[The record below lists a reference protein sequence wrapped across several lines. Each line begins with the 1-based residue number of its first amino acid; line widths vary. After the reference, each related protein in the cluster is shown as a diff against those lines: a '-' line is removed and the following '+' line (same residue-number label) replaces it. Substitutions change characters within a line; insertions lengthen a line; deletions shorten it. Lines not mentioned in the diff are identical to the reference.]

1 MENCKTNDNQTPA
14 KPARSAPVLLLSCLA
29 TLPAASMWR
38 MNLELNDKVAL
49 ITGAS
54 RGIGRAIA
62 LALAAEGCDIALV
75 ARGEDALQAAAAEV
89 AALGVRTAAIV
100 ADITSAA
107 NIERMAAETAAQLGR
122 IDILVNN
129 AGGSFPDD
137 DEGWANA
144 YHANIEA
151 AVRATRAVVPHMRAQ
166 GGGAIV
172 HVASIWGREAG
183 GGLPY
188 NAMKAAMISH
198 AKNAALT
205 LAKDNIRV
213 NSIAPGSILF
223 PGGSWGRR
231 AEADPDGMARFVEE
245 NIAMGRFGRP
255 EEVADVVAFLCSAR
269 ASWVTGACINIDG
282 GQTKSNI

>member
-1 MENCKTNDNQTPA
+1 MD
-14 KPARSAPVLLLSCLA
+14 
-29 TLPAASMWR
+29 
-38 MNLELNDKVAL
+38 LELKGRAAL

-62 LALAAEGCDIALV
+62 LALAGEGCDVAIV
-75 ARGEDALQAAAAEV
+75 ARGEERLRETEREV
-89 AALGVRTAAIV
+89 AALGVRAAAIV
-100 ADITSAA
+100 ADVTSAA
-107 NIERMAAETAAQLGR
+107 DVERMVREAVERFGR
-122 IDILVNN
+122 VDFLVNN

-137 DEGWANA
+137 DEGWQDAF
-144 YHANIEA
+144 HANIEA

-166 GGGAIV
+166 GGGVII
-172 HVASIWGREAG
+172 HIASIWGREAG

-198 AKNAALT
+198 AKNAALA

-213 NSIAPGSILF
+213 NSVAPGSIAF

-231 AEADPDGMARFVEE
+231 VEADPEGMARFVEQ
-245 NIAMGRFGRP
+245 NIAMGRFGLP
-255 EEVADVVAFLCSAR
+255 EEVANVVAFLCSPK
-269 ASWVTGACINIDG
+269 ASWVTGACVNVDG

>member
-1 MENCKTNDNQTPA
+1 MD
-14 KPARSAPVLLLSCLA
+14 
-29 TLPAASMWR
+29 
-38 MNLELNDKVAL
+38 LELRGKVAL

-54 RGIGRAIA
+54 RGIGRSIA

-75 ARGEDALQAAAAEV
+75 ARGADALEQAAV
-89 AALGVRTAAIV
+89 
-100 ADITSAA
+100 
-107 NIERMAAETAAQLGR
+107 QLGR

-137 DEGWANA
+137 DAGWDAA
-144 YHANIEA
+144 FRANIEA
-151 AVRATRAVVPHMRAQ
+151 AVRATRAVVPQMQQQ
-166 GGGAIV
+166 GGGSIV
-172 HVASIWGREAG
+172 HIASIWGREAG

-198 AKNAALT
+198 AKNSALT

-213 NSIAPGSILF
+213 NSVAPGSIYF
-223 PGGSWGRR
+223 EGGSWGRR
-231 AEADPDGMARFVEE
+231 VAADPEGMERFVAD

-269 ASWVTGACINIDG
+269 ASWVTGACINVDG

>member
-1 MENCKTNDNQTPA
+1 MD
-14 KPARSAPVLLLSCLA
+14 
-29 TLPAASMWR
+29 
-38 MNLELNDKVAL
+38 LELRGKAAL
-49 ITGAS
+49 VTGAS

-62 LALAAEGCDIALV
+62 LALSGEGCDVALV
-75 ARGEDALQAAAAEV
+75 ARGQETLREAEREV

-100 ADITSAA
+100 ADVTVAGDV
-107 NIERMAAETAAQLGR
+107 ERMVAETVRQLGR

-137 DEGWANA
+137 DDGWQAA
-144 YHANIEA
+144 FHANIEA
-151 AVRATRAVVPHMRAQ
+151 AVRATRAAVPHMRAQ
-166 GGGAIV
+166 GGGSIV

-205 LAKDNIRV
+205 LAKDKIRV
-213 NSIAPGSILF
+213 NSVAPGSIEF

-231 AEADPDGMARFVEE
+231 VEADPEGMARFVEQ

-255 EEVADVVAFLCSAR
+255 EEVAHVVAFLCSPR

-282 GQTKSNI
+282 GQTRSNI

>member
-1 MENCKTNDNQTPA
+1 VD
-14 KPARSAPVLLLSCLA
+14 
-29 TLPAASMWR
+29 
-38 MNLELNDKVAL
+38 LELRDRVAL

-54 RGIGRAIA
+54 RGIGRSIA
-62 LALAAEGCDIALV
+62 LALADEGAAVALV
-75 ARGEDALQAAAAEV
+75 ARGEERLRDAEGEV
-89 AALGVRTAAIV
+89 ASRGVRTAAIV
-100 ADITSAA
+100 ADVAVAA
-107 NIERMAAETAAQLGR
+107 DVERMVRETVERLGR
-122 IDILVNN
+122 VDILVNN

-137 DEGWANA
+137 DEGWDAA
-144 YHANIEA
+144 YRANIQA
-151 AVRATRAVVPHMRAQ
+151 AVRATHAVVPHMRAQ

-172 HVASIWGREAG
+172 HIASIWGREAG

-213 NSIAPGSILF
+213 NSVAPGSIEF

-231 AEADPDGMARFVEE
+231 VEADPEGMREFVEQ

-255 EEVADVVAFLCSAR
+255 EEVAAVVAFLCSAR
-269 ASWVTGACINIDG
+269 ASWVTGACINVDG
-282 GQTKSNI
+282 GQSRSNI

>member
-1 MENCKTNDNQTPA
+1 MDLGLREQ
-14 KPARSAPVLLLSCLA
+14 
-29 TLPAASMWR
+29 
-38 MNLELNDKVAL
+38 VAL
-49 ITGAS
+49 VTGSS

-62 LALAAEGCDIALV
+62 LGLAAEGCDVALV
-75 ARGEDALQAAAAEV
+75 ARGEETLRDAEGAV
-89 AALGVRTAAIV
+89 AALGVRAWPIV
-100 ADITSAA
+100 ADVTAA
-107 NIERMAAETAAQLGR
+107 ADVERMVSETVRQLGR

-137 DEGWANA
+137 DAGWQSAFS
-144 YHANIEA
+144 ANIEA

-198 AKNAALT
+198 AKNSALA
-205 LAKDNIRV
+205 LAKDRIRV
-213 NSIAPGSILF
+213 NSVAPGSIEF

-231 AEADPDGMARFVEE
+231 VAADPEAMVRFVEQ

-255 EEVADVVAFLCSAR
+255 EEVASVVAFLCSTK

-282 GQTKSNI
+282 GQSKSNI

>member
-1 MENCKTNDNQTPA
+1 MD
-14 KPARSAPVLLLSCLA
+14 
-29 TLPAASMWR
+29 
-38 MNLELNDKVAL
+38 LELRGKVAL
-49 ITGAS
+49 VTGAS

-62 LALAAEGCDIALV
+62 LALAGEGCDVALV
-75 ARGEDALQAAAAEV
+75 ARGQETLRGAEREV

-100 ADITSAA
+100 ADVTIAGDVD
-107 NIERMAAETAAQLGR
+107 RMVAETVRQLGR

-137 DEGWANA
+137 DDGWQAA
-144 YHANIEA
+144 FHANIEA

-166 GGGAIV
+166 GGGAVV
-172 HVASIWGREAG
+172 HIASIWGREAG

-205 LAKDNIRV
+205 LAKDGIRV
-213 NSIAPGSILF
+213 NSVAPGSIEF

-231 AEADPDGMARFVEE
+231 VEADPEGMARFVEQ

-255 EEVADVVAFLCSAR
+255 EEVANVVAFLCSPR

-282 GQTKSNI
+282 GQTRSNI

>member
-1 MENCKTNDNQTPA
+1 MDLGLTGK
-14 KPARSAPVLLLSCLA
+14 SAIV
-29 TLPAASMWR
+29 
-38 MNLELNDKVAL
+38 
-49 ITGAS
+49 TGAS

-62 LALAAEGCDIALV
+62 LALAAEGCDVALV
-75 ARGEDALQAAAAEV
+75 ARGADALQEAVGEATAH
-89 AALGVRTAAIV
+89 GVRAAAIV
-100 ADITSAA
+100 ADITVAA
-107 NIERMAAETAAQLGR
+107 DVDRIAAECVSQIGG

-137 DEGWANA
+137 DAGWEAA
-144 YHANIEA
+144 FHANIGA
-151 AVRATRAVVPHMRAQ
+151 AVRCTRAVVPHMRAR

-172 HVASIWGREAG
+172 HIASIWGREAG

-198 AKNAALT
+198 AKNSALT

-213 NSIAPGSILF
+213 NSVAPGSIEF

-231 AEADPDGMARFVEE
+231 VEADPEGMARFVEQ

-255 EEVADVVAFLCSAR
+255 EEVASVVAFLCSPR
-269 ASWVTGACINIDG
+269 ASWVTGACINVDG

>member
-1 MENCKTNDNQTPA
+1 MD
-14 KPARSAPVLLLSCLA
+14 
-29 TLPAASMWR
+29 
-38 MNLELNDKVAL
+38 LELKHNVAL

-62 LALAAEGCDIALV
+62 LALAAEGCDLALV
-75 ARGEDALQAAAAEV
+75 ARGEEALRDAAREAEAAA
-89 AALGVRTAAIV
+89 VRAAAIV
-100 ADITSAA
+100 ADVTVAA
-107 NIERMAAETAAQLGR
+107 DVERMVSEAARQLGR
-122 IDILVNN
+122 VDILVNN

-137 DEGWANA
+137 DAGWENA
-144 YHANIEA
+144 FHANIQA

-172 HVASIWGREAG
+172 HIASIWGREAG

-198 AKNAALT
+198 AKNSALT
-205 LAKDNIRV
+205 LARDNIRV
-213 NSIAPGSILF
+213 NSVAPGSIVF

-231 AEADPDGMARFVEE
+231 VEADPEGMARFIEQ

-255 EEVADVVAFLCSAR
+255 EEVANVVAFLCSPK

-282 GQTKSNI
+282 GQTRSNI